1 MSKGGQVMKTME
13 QSWGKFLPRAL
24 VLGAIIAASVFVA
37 IRAANA
43 REGEAGGHTRT
54 ALTMAGSLT
63 VPQGVTPHL
72 TFVFEKG
79 TPPVAACTV
88 TNATTRYDV
97 TARTFSAEIPIETC
111 PGTLF
116 DGANVTVTTVVR
128 NGSAMGAEL
137 LRVERQPVNPVPYAR
152 YADQYG
158 TPDCPVGYTRENPT
172 DVWINCR
179 RGADEIVRVGTG
191 ASAFWIDR
199 FEASVWED
207 AAGTRG
213 IRGEAMTP
221 FGTEGDDYGD
231 GFPDNGQWF
240 RASVPQ
246 GTPRYALSRGS
257 VQPSRNITW
266 FQSQEA
272 CRLSGKR
279 LPTGEEWLAAAAGTP
294 DPPSAN
300 DGFGNFRCHTMG
312 GRPRV
317 TDRGRE
323 CRSRWVAEDMIGNLS
338 EWTNEWQ
345 AGLGD
350 SRIPYGA
357 WPGELYGSDRTVN
370 IASTTNGGAGIPAA
384 ALRGGDYTAGLGSGI
399 FFLDLNNAPSY
410 SAADKGFRCV
420 IPR

>member
-1 MSKGGQVMKTME
+1 MP
-13 QSWGKFLPRAL
+13 WRA
-24 VLGAIIAASVFVA
+24 
-37 IRAANA
+37 
-43 REGEAGGHTRT
+43 
-54 ALTMAGSLT
+54 
-63 VPQGVTPHL
+63 P
-72 TFVFEKG
+72 
-79 TPPVAACTV
+79 CTS
-88 TNATTRYDV
+88 THCLK
-97 TARTFSAEIPIETC
+97 I
-111 PGTLF
+111 
-116 DGANVTVTTVVR
+116 
-128 NGSAMGAEL
+128 
-137 LRVERQPVNPVPYAR
+137 NPVPYAR